1 MRCYP
6 EHFTQC
12 CCCCCCSYLVIPIP
26 WPPIPIPPPAAAPLT
41 GFTCCPGPCEGPPGI
56 IDPIIPAD
64 PGSPGC
70 PPPSMLP
77 SFPIS
82 VSTQETG
89 GVWRKVL
96 GQIGGVAFLYRY
108 VLCFTYAVKKK
119 KRTKKEG
126 EEVRENWA
134 ERTQRC
140 SSVTAIIVLILVSFS
155 TSRLPPPDVMTGACR
170 TATAAVRER
179 KWKRER
185 REKARLD

>member
-12 CCCCCCSYLVIPIP
+12 CCCCSYLVIPIP
-26 WPPIPIPPPAAAPLT
+26 GPPIPIPPPAAAPLT

-119 KRTKKEG
+119 KELR
-126 EEVRENWA
+126 
-134 ERTQRC
+134 
-140 SSVTAIIVLILVSFS
+140 
-155 TSRLPPPDVMTGACR
+155 
-170 TATAAVRER
+170 
-179 KWKRER
+179 R
-185 REKARLD
+185 REKKWEKTERSELSAVPPSPPSSSSSSSASAPAGCLLLTWWRERAARPRRLWERENESASGERKRD